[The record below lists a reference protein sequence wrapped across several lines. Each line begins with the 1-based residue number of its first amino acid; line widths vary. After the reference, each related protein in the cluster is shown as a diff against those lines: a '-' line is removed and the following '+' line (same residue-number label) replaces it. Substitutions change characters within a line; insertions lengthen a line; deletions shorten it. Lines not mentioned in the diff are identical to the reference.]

1 MGGSTAMV
9 VHKHFAVKVAKEAAL
24 DKAAPLMCAGVTMYE
39 PLVMHKAGPGMT
51 VGIAGCGGLG
61 MMGIKLAVAMGADVY
76 AISTTA
82 SKKDECL
89 KMGCKGFI
97 LRCVIYHTHPSF
109 FTTTASHS
117 PRQAQ
122 FVTCVSAA
130 PSMGGGHRV
139 WRSVSQ
145 LFTGPAPLCAAY

>member
-1 MGGSTAMV
+1 VCYDVMYVSTAMV
-9 VHKHFAVKVAKEAAL
+9 VHQHFAVKVAKEAPL

-39 PLVMHKAGPGMT
+39 PLMMHKAGPGMA

-82 SKKDECL
+82 AKKDECI

-97 LRCVIYHTHPSF
+97 LRCVIDHTRPTF
-109 FTTTASHS
+109 LTTTITTPIRLSTSHS
-117 PRQAQ
+117 PHRPN
-122 FVTCVSAA
+122 SSPPSSLAA
-130 PSMGGGHRV
+130 L
-139 WRSVSQ
+139 SV
-145 LFTGPAPLCAAY
+145 